1 MTQYTNLFQSSAS
14 AQVSKFAGAQS
25 SATMRWNR
33 LSFKTKATL
42 IAIALGLAPIAAIGT
57 LSYLQISTSLK
68 EQTYQTQKARAAS
81 IADKLNRFIFERN
94 GDVETL
100 AAQPMFANAKL
111 AAIVPAADKTK
122 LLDQYI
128 DSYQVYDSIGVFDI
142 QGTLIAQSKGES
154 LTKIN
159 HLSRQYFQDV
169 LKTGKTVI
177 SNPEISK
184 YTGKMSLFFAA
195 PIKDITTG
203 QIIGVIRTRAPIDRI
218 EVPLKEFS
226 SKSQDY
232 HILDRQTGKVFISSN
247 GDYSNKP
254 ENADMKIAREQ
265 GITVGHKNALD
276 VAPVTGVNTHDTDA
290 HTELFTAAPLSK
302 IEGMSELPWTAF
314 SVIDEDIADATLN
327 GLLLT
332 ILAGAGLTAMF
343 TVALATFFADR
354 AARPLIAASKVVEKI
369 GQGDFDVQLDAST
382 EDEIGQLSANINL
395 MSNQIQGLL
404 FEQAERSKRTE
415 LFAEVSRARKV
426 EELTE
431 PLSQVLLEAREIIK
445 ADRVLVYRFY
455 PDNHGHI
462 AGESISPDTM
472 STLNEKIQDP
482 CIPEE
487 LLHAYAQG
495 RVVANNDVTAAQYHV
510 DHLSLFD
517 RLQIK
522 ANLVVPIVQSGNLI
536 GLLIAHHCHNTHD
549 WQEWETAY
557 LNKFAEPIATS
568 LSGFAISERGQ
579 LEASKQREKAVR
591 EQLLANISRSATAG
605 EMSVP
610 LGYILEEGRAQL
622 KVDRLMIYRFFPNH
636 RGHIVGEA
644 VLPGFASILDDRIE
658 YACIPQPLNS
668 DANGKLIVNNDPDGC
683 IPKEVMES
691 YRQGFAVV
699 NNDITENNYHPDD
712 LELLNRLEVK
722 SNLFIPLL
730 QGSTV
735 LGLIVAHHCS
745 RKHVWQQSEIESLTE
760 FSLPIGLALG
770 GYAATERSYYEA
782 EQSSQRADKERHEND
797 ARQEELIRLLTEMEG
812 VSEGDLTVRSEI
824 SEGDIAIVGDF
835 FNSIIESLRDIVT
848 NVKQAATQVNGSVGE
863 NEIEIRQLTTAA
875 SKQTDQIQETLAKI
889 EKVTLSIQSVATDAR
904 QAASVATSAAST
916 AEIGGQAM
924 DRTVNSIVQLRE
936 TIAQTAKKVKRLGE
950 SSQQISK
957 VSRLIE
963 QIALQ
968 TNLLAINASIEAA
981 RAGEEG
987 RGFAVVAEEVGELAA
1002 QSAAAT
1008 KEIEKIVETI
1018 QRETSEVSQAMELST
1033 SQVVEGT
1040 QSVEE
1045 TKASLKQ
1052 IIALSNQM
1060 DTFLQ
1065 SISIATID
1073 QVATSQAVKIDMAAV
1088 ALISAQTSDS
1098 SKLVSTSLQQTV
1110 TIAQELQASVG
1121 KFKVNADRN

>member
-1 MTQYTNLFQSSAS
+1 MTQYNNLFSNSSD
-14 AQVSKFAGAQS
+14 QMSKFASSQSGAR
-25 SATMRWNR
+25 MKWNR

-42 IAIALGLAPIAAIGT
+42 IAIALGIAPIAAIGT
-57 LSYLQISTSLK
+57 LSYLQISTALH
-68 EQTYQTQKARAAS
+68 EQTAQSQKVRATA
-81 IADKLNRFIFERN
+81 IADKLNRFVFERN

-100 AAQPMFANAKL
+100 AAQPIFADSKVSAT
-111 AAIVPAADKTK
+111 VPIADKVN
-122 LLDQYI
+122 LLNQYVT
-128 DSYQVYDSIGVFDI
+128 SYQVYDSIALFDLKGNPLVETK
-142 QGTLIAQSKGES
+142 GTQLG
-154 LTKIN
+154 N
-159 HLSRQYFQDV
+159 HLDRNYFQEV

-177 SNPEISK
+177 SDPEASK
-184 YTGKMSLFFAA
+184 STGKMVVHFAA
-195 PIKDITTG
+195 PVKDLATG
-203 QIIGVIRTRAPIDRI
+203 QIIGVMRTRAPIERI
-218 EVPLKEFS
+218 EVPLKDYT

-232 HILDRQTGKVFISSN
+232 HILDRRTGKIFISSN
-247 GDYSNKP
+247 GDYTNKP
-254 ENADMKIAREQ
+254 EDADLKLAREK
-265 GITVGHKNALD
+265 GIMVGHTNKLQI
-276 VAPVTGVNTHDTDA
+276 APGSEVNTHDTGA
-290 HTELFTAAPLSK
+290 HTELFSAAPLLK
-302 IEGMSELPWTAF
+302 IEGMTELPWTAF
-314 SVIDEDIADATLN
+314 SVIDEDVADGTLN
-327 GLLLT
+327 ALLLT

-343 TVALATFFADR
+343 TVALATFFAER
-354 AARPLIAASKVVEKI
+354 AAKPIAAAAKVVEQI
-369 GQGDFDVQLDAST
+369 GQGDFNTQLEVSS
-382 EDEIGQLSANINL
+382 EDEIGQLAGNINL

-404 FEQAERSKRTE
+404 LEQSERSKRTE

-426 EELTE
+426 QDLQE
-431 PLSQVLLEAREIIK
+431 PLSQVLVEAREIIK

-455 PDNHGHI
+455 PDNRGYI
-462 AGESISPDTM
+462 AGESVAPGIM
-472 STLNEKIQDP
+472 STLTENVQDP

-487 LLHAYAQG
+487 LLNAYAQG
-495 RVVANNDVTAAQYHV
+495 RVVANNDVSGANYHV
-510 DHLSLFD
+510 DHMSLFD

-522 ANLVVPIVQSGNLI
+522 ANLVVPIVQGGNLL
-536 GLLIAHHCHNTHD
+536 GLLIAHHCNSTHE

-557 LNKFAEPIATS
+557 LTKFAEPIATS
-568 LSGFAISERGQ
+568 LAGFSIFERGQ
-579 LEASKQREKAVR
+579 LEAAKQRDKAVR
-591 EQLLANISRSATAG
+591 EQLLANISRSATAS
-605 EMSVP
+605 EMSMP
-610 LGYILEEGRAQL
+610 LGYILEEGRSKL
-622 KVDRLMIYRFFPNH
+622 KVDRLVIYRFFPDYG
-636 RGHIVGEA
+636 GHIVGEA
-644 VLPGFASILDDRIE
+644 VLPGFASALEERIQD
-658 YACIPQPLNS
+658 ACIPQALIDSYADGKSIANNGP
-668 DANGKLIVNNDPDGC
+668 DAC
-683 IPKEVMES
+683 IPSEVMEG
-691 YRQGFAVV
+691 YRQGIAVV
-699 NNDITENNYHPDD
+699 NNDITKNNYHPEH
-712 LELLNRLEVK
+712 LELLDRLEIK
-722 SNLFIPLL
+722 SNLFVPLL

-735 LGLIVAHHCS
+735 LGLLIAHHCNET
-745 RKHVWQQSEIESLTE
+745 HVWEQSEIDYLKE
-760 FSLPIGLALG
+760 FSLPIGLSLG
-770 GYAATERSYYEA
+770 GYAASERSQHDA
-782 EQSSQRADKERHEND
+782 EQSSKRADRERQQND
-797 ARQEELIRLLTEMEG
+797 ARQEELIRLLTEIEG
-812 VSEGDLTVRSEI
+812 VSDGDLTVRSEI

-863 NEIEIRQLTTAA
+863 NEIEIRQLTTSA
-875 SKQTDQIQETLAKI
+875 SKQADQIQETLAKI

-904 QAASVATSAAST
+904 QAATVATSAAST
-916 AEIGGQAM
+916 AEVGGQAM

-1052 IIALSNQM
+1052 IIAFSNQM

-1065 SISIATID
+1065 SISTATID
-1073 QVATSQAVKIDMAAV
+1073 QVATSQAVKLDMAAV
-1088 ALISAQTSDS
+1088 ALISEQTSDS

>member
-1 MTQYTNLFQSSAS
+1 MTQYNNLFQSNSS
-14 AQVSKFAGAQS
+14 DQVSRFSGNRSGAG
-25 SATMRWNR
+25 MKWNR

-57 LSYLQISTSLK
+57 LSYLQISTALT
-68 EQTYQTQKARAAS
+68 EQTAQSQKVRAAA

-100 AAQPMFANAKL
+100 AAQPIFADPKVSAV
-111 AAIVPAADKTK
+111 VPIEDKTK
-122 LLDQYI
+122 LLDQYAT
-128 DSYQVYDSIGVFDI
+128 SYQVYDSIAVFDVKGNPLV
-142 QGTLIAQSKGES
+142 QTKGTGLS
-154 LTKIN
+154 N
-159 HLSRQYFQDV
+159 HLDRKYFQEV

-177 SNPEISK
+177 SDPELSK
-184 YTGKMSLFFAA
+184 SSGKMVVHFAA
-195 PIKDITTG
+195 PIKDLTNG
-203 QIIGVIRTRAPIDRI
+203 QIIGVVRTRAPIDRI
-218 EVPLKEFS
+218 EAPLKDYT

-232 HILDRQTGKVFISSN
+232 HILDRRTGNIFISSN
-247 GDYSNKP
+247 GDYANKP
-254 ENADMKIAREQ
+254 EDAELKMAREK
-265 GITVGHKNALD
+265 GITVQHKNKLD
-276 VAPVTGVNTHDTDA
+276 LAGGSQGNTHDAGA
-290 HTELFTAAPLSK
+290 HTELFTAAPFTKL
-302 IEGMSELPWTAF
+302 EGMSELPWTAF
-314 SVIDEDIADATLN
+314 SVIDEDVANSTLN
-327 GLLLT
+327 ALLLT

-354 AARPLIAASKVVEKI
+354 AARPIAAAAKVVEKI
-369 GQGDFDVQLDAST
+369 GQGDFEIQIDVSS
-382 EDEIGQLSANINL
+382 EDEIGQLGSNINL
-395 MSNQIQGLL
+395 MSTQIQGLL
-404 FEQAERSKRTE
+404 LEQSERAKRTE

-426 EELTE
+426 EDLQE
-431 PLSQVLLEAREIIK
+431 PLSQVLVEAREIIK

-455 PDNHGHI
+455 PDNRGYI
-462 AGESISPDTM
+462 AGESVAHGVM
-472 STLNEKIQDP
+472 STLTEGVQDP
-482 CIPEE
+482 CISEE
-487 LLHAYAQG
+487 LLKAYAQG
-495 RVVANNDVTAAQYHV
+495 RVIANNDVSNAKYHA
-510 DHLSLFD
+510 DHMDLLD

-522 ANLVVPIVQSGNLI
+522 ANLVVPIVQGGNLL
-536 GLLIAHHCHNTHD
+536 GLLIAHHCDRTHD

-557 LNKFAEPIATS
+557 LTKFAEPIATS
-568 LSGFAISERGQ
+568 LAGFSISERGQ
-579 LEASKQREKAVR
+579 MEASKQRDKAVR
-591 EQLLANISRSATAG
+591 EQLLANISRAATASD
-605 EMSVP
+605 MSIP
-610 LGYILEEGRAQL
+610 LGYILEEGREKL
-622 KVDRLMIYRFFPNH
+622 KVDRLVIYRFFPDYG
-636 RGHIVGEA
+636 GHIVGEA
-644 VLPGFASILDDRIE
+644 ILPGFASAMNDRIQD
-658 YACIPQPLNS
+658 ACIPQALIDS
-668 DANGKLIVNNDPDGC
+668 YANGKPISNNGPDAC
-683 IPKEVMES
+683 IPEDVMAG
-691 YRQGFAVV
+691 YREGIAVV
-699 NNDITENNYHPDD
+699 NNDITQNNYHPEH
-712 LELLNRLEVK
+712 LGLLDRLEIK
-722 SNLFIPLL
+722 SNLFVPLL
-730 QGSTV
+730 QGTTV
-735 LGLIVAHHCS
+735 LGLLIAHHCS
-745 RKHVWQQSEIESLTE
+745 EKHVWQESEIDYLKE
-760 FSLPIGLALG
+760 FSLPIGLSLG
-770 GYAATERSYYEA
+770 GYAATERSQYDA
-782 EQSSQRADKERHEND
+782 EQSSKRADKERHQND
-797 ARQEELIRLLTEMEG
+797 ARQEELIRLLTEIEG

-889 EKVTLSIQSVATDAR
+889 EKVTISIQSVATDAR
-904 QAASVATSAAST
+904 QAATVATSAAST
-916 AEIGGQAM
+916 AEVGGQAM

-1065 SISIATID
+1065 SISTATID
-1073 QVATSQAVKIDMAAV
+1073 QVATSQAVKLDMAAV
-1088 ALISAQTSDS
+1088 ALISEQTSDS